1 MSRCHQTKVLS
12 DRRRQKQNKKKQQKK
27 LPHLETLSGEQA
39 EMLVSMLSEL
49 STLSVSKARRYL
61 GNQRSLGRR
70 WFVRMRGHRD
80 HSTAFGAPRQCA
92 ADCALRNMPTNQRKH
107 EFSNNEQYEITPHD
121 SSFLFSGLSQL
132 YLRVQHHSQ
141 KQILHSC
148 CLAQCPL
155 AMHCPGHP
163 GALDC
168 AHKDQ
173 PPCNNI
179 LTTHPTFQKFG
190 VRLKNK

>member
-1 MSRCHQTKVLS
+1 MH
-12 DRRRQKQNKKKQQKK
+12 
-27 LPHLETLSGEQA
+27 
-39 EMLVSMLSEL
+39 
-49 STLSVSKARRYL
+49 
-61 GNQRSLGRR
+61 
-70 WFVRMRGHRD
+70 GHWD

-107 EFSNNEQYEITPHD
+107 EFSNNEHYEITPHD

-141 KQILHSC
+141 EQILHSC
-148 CLAQCPL
+148 CPAQCPL
-155 AMHCPGHP
+155 ARHCPGHP

-179 LTTHPTFQKFG
+179 LTTYTTVQKFG
-190 VRLKNK
+190 VKKKYEKRFIFIQQGYIKLIERDSEDIYNNKSLYLK

>member
-12 DRRRQKQNKKKQQKK
+12 DRRQKKKKKNFLTWRRCRANRQKCWFPCC
-27 LPHLETLSGEQA
+27 LSCPHSAYQRHG
-39 EMLVSMLSEL
+39 
-49 STLSVSKARRYL
+49 RYL